1 MDVTK
6 GWSGSKEI
14 NRVIYDPNR
23 VTVEQMEQWLIES
36 GTYIETLV
44 PAGNDKEKRE

>member
-6 GWSGSKEI
+6 GWLGSKEI

-23 VTVEQMEQWLIES
+23 VTVEQMVQWLIES
-36 GTYIETLV
+36 GTYIETLA
-44 PAGNDKEKRE
+44 PTGYDKEKRE